1 MDGMREKS
9 VLESLAYLDFEEI
22 FASTIKPDPVYS
34 NEVDNMLSNDYFGSN
49 GVLQTPND
57 VLDVQKSSVF
67 KMKSTAAE
75 FLMNVT
81 LNINESGSFAHDL
94 FYRHSMTMTI
104 VYCVAYFVVF
114 ALGLIGNFF
123 VVAVVFRSPRMRT
136 VTNYFIVNLAVA
148 DILVVVFCLP
158 ATLMSNIFVR
168 EYLDICNFF
177 VFIFY

>member
-1 MDGMREKS
+1 MREKS
-9 VLESLAYLDFEEI
+9 MLESLAYLDFEDI
-22 FASTIKPDPVYS
+22 FASTIDPHPVYS
-34 NEVDNMLSNDYFGSN
+34 EDLDSMLSKDYFSSN
-49 GVLQTPND
+49 GVLQTPNE
-57 VLDVQKSSVF
+57 VLEVQKSSVY
-67 KMKSTAAE
+67 KIKSTAVE
-75 FLMNVT
+75 LLMNASM
-81 LNINESGSFAHDL
+81 NFNESSYIHDL

-104 VYCVAYFVVF
+104 VYCVAYFIVF

-168 EYLDICNFF
+168 EYTH
-177 VFIFY
+177 VK

>member
-9 VLESLAYLDFEEI
+9 VLESLAYLEFEDI
-22 FASTIKPDPVYS
+22 FVSTIQPDTLYS
-34 NEVDNMLSNDYFGSN
+34 DELDNMLSNDYFGSN
-49 GVLQTPND
+49 GVLQTPNE
-57 VLDVQKSSVF
+57 VLDVQKSSLF
-67 KMKSTAAE
+67 KMKSTAAD
-75 FLMNVT
+75 FLMNAS
-81 LNINESGSFAHDL
+81 LNMNESASIAHDL
-94 FYRHSMTMTI
+94 FYRHTMTMTI
-104 VYCVAYFVVF
+104 VYCVAYFIVF

-168 EYLDICNFF
+168 KYI
-177 VFIFY
+177 

>member
-1 MDGMREKS
+1 MDVMREKS
-9 VLESLAYLDFEEI
+9 ILESLAYLDFEDI
-22 FASTIKPDPVYS
+22 LASTLPSDPVYP
-34 NEVDNMLSNDYFGSN
+34 EELEDMLSNDYFGSN

-57 VLDVQKSSVF
+57 LLDVQKSAVF
-67 KMKSTAAE
+67 KMKSNAE
-75 FLMNVT
+75 EYMMNVS
-81 LNINESGSFAHDL
+81 LNLNDSVGIVQDL

-104 VYCVAYFVVF
+104 VYCVAYFIVF

-136 VTNYFIVNLAVA
+136 VTNYFIVNLAFA

-168 EYLDICNFF
+168 EYTGFHINF
-177 VFIFY
+177 

>member
-1 MDGMREKS
+1 MEGMREKS
-9 VLESLAYLDFEEI
+9 ILESLSYFDFEDL
-22 FASTIKPDPVYS
+22 FASTPQTDDAYS
-34 NEVDNMLSNDYFGSN
+34 EELNNMLSNEYFGSN

-57 VLDVQKSSVF
+57 VLDVQKNSVLR
-67 KMKSTAAE
+67 MKSTAAE
-75 FLMNVT
+75 ILMNVS
-81 LNINESGSFAHDL
+81 LNMSEPDGLAYDL

-104 VYCVAYFVVF
+104 VYCVAYFIVF
-114 ALGLIGNFF
+114 ALGLVGNFF

-168 EYLDICNFF
+168 EYH
-177 VFIFY
+177 

>member
-1 MDGMREKS
+1 MDGIKEKS
-9 VLESLAYLDFEEI
+9 VLESLAYLEFEDI
-22 FASTIKPDPVYS
+22 FVSTIQPDTIYS
-34 NEVDNMLSNDYFGSN
+34 DDMLSNDYFGSS
-49 GVLQTPND
+49 GVLQTPNE

-67 KMKSTAAE
+67 KMKSTAAD
-75 FLMNVT
+75 FLINAS
-81 LNINESGSFAHDL
+81 LNMNESESIAHDL

-104 VYCVAYFVVF
+104 VYCVAYFIVF

-123 VVAVVFRSPRMRT
+123 VVAVVIRSPRMRT

-168 EYLDICNFF
+168 EYIKQFTKKLLL
-177 VFIFY
+177 